1 MRGTSRIVVLAL
13 VISATLGIVLMG
25 RSWPRREAEARAQTV
40 RTSDLAPGLA
50 DLGARAL
57 DLTYS
62 FDEQTIYWPTDRSF
76 HWEKTKWGK
85 SPGGYWYASA
95 TYAASEHGGT
105 HLDSP
110 VHFGEGQPTTDAIP
124 LSRLIGPAVVID
136 IAAAAARNRD
146 YTLAAADLDAW
157 EAAHGAIPDGA
168 IVLVRTGWGK
178 FWPDKKQYLGSDVS
192 GDTAHLHFPGIGRDA
207 AEWLVTR
214 RKVSG
219 VGIDT
224 ASLDH
229 GPSTDFVTHRVLNG
243 AGLYGLENV
252 ANLDRVPV
260 TGALVIALPMK
271 IKGGSGGPVR
281 LIAILPQVAAR

>member
-1 MRGTSRIVVLAL
+1 MQMFIMPAVVMSGMFLLLLLDRGSQ
-13 VISATLGIVLMG
+13 
-25 RSWPRREAEARAQTV
+25 RREARAQQARIAAPAPT
-40 RTSDLAPGLA
+40 LAEF
-50 DLGARAL
+50 LGSRAL

-62 FDEQTIYWPTDRSF
+62 FDEQTIYWPTDKSF
-76 HWEKTKWGK
+76 HWEKTKWGP

-110 VHFGEGQPTTDAIP
+110 IHFGEGQATADAIP
-124 LSRLIGPAVVID
+124 LARLIGPAVVID
-136 IAAAAARNRD
+136 ISAAAQNRD
-146 YTLAAADLDAW
+146 YSLTAADLDAW

-178 FWPDKKQYLGSDVS
+178 FWPDKKRYLGSDIP

-207 AEWLVTR
+207 AEWLVAR
-214 RKVSG
+214 RKAVG

-229 GPSTDFVTHRVLNG
+229 GPSADFITHRVLNG
-243 AGLYGLENV
+243 AGIYGLENV
-252 ANLDRVPV
+252 ANLEQVPV
-260 TGALVIALPMK
+260 TGATVIALPMK

-281 LIAILPQVAAR
+281 LIAILPQALSR